1 MFIKYLLFYTLGR
14 DQESYIIVYVKIS
27 LKMKVS
33 YAGVRRFPLG
43 EMEFERYSSSFENLR
58 LTNTGKTLML
68 DLGFLK
74 DDTSFAS
81 CGGKF

>member
-1 MFIKYLLFYTLGR
+1 M
-14 DQESYIIVYVKIS
+14 KIC
-27 LKMKVS
+27 LKIKVS

-43 EMEFERYSSSFENLR
+43 EMEFERYSSSYENLR

-74 DDTSFAS
+74 DDGTSFAS
-81 CGGKF
+81 CGGKFYEIM